1 MEEFIINE
9 KEELIIPKMLFAM
22 LGITEIIA
30 EANEIII
37 TMEKEEINPIKI
49 KFKKKSGMRSKYFS
63 NASIK
68 TLFS

>member
-1 MEEFIINE
+1 
-9 KEELIIPKMLFAM
+9 MLYAI

-49 KFKKKSGMRSKYFS
+49 KFKKKSGMG
-63 NASIK
+63 
-68 TLFS
+68 